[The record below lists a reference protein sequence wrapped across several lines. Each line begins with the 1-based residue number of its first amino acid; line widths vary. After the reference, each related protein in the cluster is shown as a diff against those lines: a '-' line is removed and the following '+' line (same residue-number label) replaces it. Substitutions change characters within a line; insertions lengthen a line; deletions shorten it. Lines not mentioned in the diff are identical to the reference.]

1 MTSGDAGRYLIEVVD
16 VLKDPQR
23 AIADQVLASPTVVRR
38 LPTPIRKLV
47 GDLSDG
53 DRLVMALE
61 LRR

>member
-1 MTSGDAGRYLIEVVD
+1 VD

>member
-16 VLKDPQR
+16 VLEDPQR

>member
-1 MTSGDAGRYLIEVVD
+1 MTSGDAGRYLIEIVD
-16 VLKDPQR
+16 VLEDPQR